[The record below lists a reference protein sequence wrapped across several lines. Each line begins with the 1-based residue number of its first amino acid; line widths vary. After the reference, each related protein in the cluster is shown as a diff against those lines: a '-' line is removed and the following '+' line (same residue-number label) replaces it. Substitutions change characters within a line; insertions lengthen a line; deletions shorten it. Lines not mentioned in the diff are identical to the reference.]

1 MKYIVEFTEKALIK
15 RLIQCEVTADS
26 EEEAEKKVKDGDY
39 EFIDSWDEDE
49 EGAEF
54 IGIEN
59 IDEAPDED

>member
-1 MKYIVEFTEKALIK
+1 MKYVVDFTEKAMV
-15 RLIQCEVTADS
+15 RRSVQCLVEAAD
-26 EEEAEKKVKDGDY
+26 EQEAEEKVKDGDY